1 MGLLSTLRAAPK
13 SATIRAQLEQ
23 NTAQRTATE
32 ARLAAARDAWRRAV
46 LDGTDAEKADARA
59 KVRGV
64 EYDLEELQL
73 QRDAL
78 AKLLEETEAVEAV
91 QAAEAAWA
99 ADVKATRD
107 ARART
112 EKLLAEYEKQ
122 ASALALTVRGLYDLA
137 VVWGD
142 DVERRHADEG
152 RLTRL
157 LDEANVPARPG
168 ATRTGRE
175 LWREEGLRKIP
186 RLDEGHGPWYEVT
199 PY

>member
-13 SATIRAQLEQ
+13 SAAIRAQLEQ
-23 NTAQRTATE
+23 NTEQRTATE
-32 ARLAAARDAWRRAV
+32 ARLGTAKDTWRRAV
-46 LDGTDAEKADARA
+46 LDGTDAEKADART

-64 EYDLEELQL
+64 EYELEELQL

-78 AKLLEETEAVEAV
+78 TTLLDETEAAEAV
-91 QAAEAAWA
+91 QAAAAAWA
-99 ADVKATRD
+99 ADVKETRD

-122 ASALALTVRGLYDLA
+122 ASALAATVRSLYGIA
-137 VVWGD
+137 IEWSEVA
-142 DVERRHADEG
+142 RRHDDQWE
-152 RLTRL
+152 LSRL
-157 LDEANVPARPG
+157 LDEAKAAARPG

-175 LWREEGLRKIP
+175 LWNDEALRKLP
-186 RLDEGHGPWYEVT
+186 RLDEGFGPWYQVT